1 MGSLQLPACFYS
13 SDEFNHRADAAFSHQ
28 PNTVRFV
35 DDLLRF
41 DRSFPAHV
49 QGVCSV
55 LQAAQDTGFMF
66 NSNKFFFTQERV
78 KWVGYIV
85 QHGVIGADPD
95 KLKAIADF
103 CRDFPW
109 QQDITGLRSFMGLVE
124 QLAGFFSCIS
134 GAKEPLGTL
143 LRTSNPFIW
152 TPDHE
157 KAFQEAKKALVSPP
171 VLTQFDPQFETM
183 LQTDASIKHGMGYA
197 LLQRHGTTWKIV
209 ECSFRW
215 CTNPETRYT
224 IVELKLAVV
233 EWSVR

>member
-55 LQAAQDTGFMF
+55 LQAAQDTGCMF
-66 NSNKFFFTQERV
+66 NSKKFFFTQERV

-103 CRDFPW
+103 CRDFRHFR
-109 QQDITGLRSFMGLVE
+109 GN
-124 QLAGFFSCIS
+124 
-134 GAKEPLGTL
+134 
-143 LRTSNPFIW
+143 RTSPGS
-152 TPDHE
+152 
-157 KAFQEAKKALVSPP
+157 A
-171 VLTQFDPQFETM
+171 
-183 LQTDASIKHGMGYA
+183 
-197 LLQRHGTTWKIV
+197 R
-209 ECSFRW
+209 
-215 CTNPETRYT
+215 
-224 IVELKLAVV
+224 
-233 EWSVR
+233 